1 MMKRKEIV
9 YIISKKLFLLYGR
22 DVIPIETADGIFVT
36 FVICIANHCVS
47 WRMFVFMSLFRGRR
61 KLSFATSRLV
71 FVADGGLVVALEFDS
86 PRYWIVH
93 HRSSQRTVL
102 NVFFFL
108 SPVTRTRLNTNGITR
123 RRWGVVLMVYFPPLR
138 QLRPTVTLLT
148 MADTRYSEVWSC
160 HFFDPPAA

>member
-86 PRYWIVH
+86 SRYWIVH

-102 NVFFFL
+102 NVFFL
-108 SPVTRTRLNTNGITR
+108 SL
-123 RRWGVVLMVYFPPLR
+123 
-138 QLRPTVTLLT
+138 Q
-148 MADTRYSEVWSC
+148 
-160 HFFDPPAA
+160 